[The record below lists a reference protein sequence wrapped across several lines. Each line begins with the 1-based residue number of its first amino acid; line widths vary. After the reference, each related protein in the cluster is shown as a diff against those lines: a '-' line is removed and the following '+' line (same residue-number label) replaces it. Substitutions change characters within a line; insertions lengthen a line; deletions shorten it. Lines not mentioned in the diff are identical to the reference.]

1 MLTQEYPA
9 IEEDLEQ
16 VVGEHG
22 VLEAVRLPVPHEHGA
37 EHPDHEEVGQADEQG
52 GGGAGHEQ
60 PVLDPGVGPVLHDE
74 AVLPQ
79 PPGHQGCGVIGG
91 RLHGHLHLQDLD
103 TTGENH
109 CLSHQEY

>member
-22 VLEAVRLPVPHEHGA
+22 VLEAVGLPVPHERGP
-37 EHPDHEEVGQADEQG
+37 EHPDHQEVGQADDEG

-60 PVLDPGVGPVLHDE
+60 PVPDPGVSPVLHDE

-79 PPGHQGCGVIGG
+79 PPGHQAVIRG
-91 RLHGHLHLQDLD
+91 RLHGHLHLQDSEPTD
-103 TTGENH
+103 DNH
-109 CLSHQEY
+109 CLSHREY